1 MKTLIMNQVFRMP
14 LLLFA
19 VIMPHPSPVCN
30 PPASFPV
37 IPGQK
42 KDRAF
47 LEQHYPD
54 KDIHWI
60 AGQLAKSP
68 SACLS
73 QARKM
78 HLKRS
83 AVQFWTADEDA
94 FLKQHYS
101 EEGPR
106 WTAEQLGR
114 SLSACQHR
122 AARVCARSNRIHL
135 PWTPE
140 EDALLIKYQ
149 YRKTHREI
157 AQILHRTKDACDSR
171 AKKLGITKNY
181 NIYYS

>member
-1 MKTLIMNQVFRMP
+1 
-14 LLLFA
+14 
-19 VIMPHPSPVCN
+19 
-30 PPASFPV
+30 
-37 IPGQK
+37 
-42 KDRAF
+42 
-47 LEQHYPD
+47 
-54 KDIHWI
+54 
-60 AGQLAKSP
+60 
-68 SACLS
+68 
-73 QARKM
+73 M

-122 AARVCARSNRIHL
+122 AARVCVRSNRIHL

-140 EDALLIKYQ
+140 EDALLVKYQ
-149 YRKTHREI
+149 YKKTHREI